1 MLGLGQGSFLP
12 LYPLVVTPAK
22 GPQGMR
28 SCQPNPASPGGVQ
41 GRSPRASKM
50 PVPRS
55 FAPREASWIAVLV
68 GGSASSPLTNFDR
81 CSAMSPW

>member
-12 LYPLVVTPAK
+12 LYPLIVTPAK

-41 GRSPRASKM
+41 GRSPTASKM

-55 FAPREASWIAVLV
+55 FAPL
-68 GGSASSPLTNFDR
+68 GGILDCGSGGRQCFISPD
-81 CSAMSPW
+81 